1 MTSLELWWLN
11 TTVPTHT
18 PHLRHRKETPM
29 ELNDKQEALVMR
41 VMELLRDQLESEKR
55 DDDPQIL
62 TDALN
67 ENIKILDELISL
79 IENGEFFLELTE
91 C

>member
-1 MTSLELWWLN
+1 
-11 TTVPTHT
+11 
-18 PHLRHRKETPM
+18 M

>member
-1 MTSLELWWLN
+1 
-11 TTVPTHT
+11 
-18 PHLRHRKETPM
+18 M
-29 ELNDKQEALVMR
+29 ELNGKQEALIMR
-41 VMELLRDQLESEKR
+41 GMKLLRDQLKSEKR
-55 DDDPQIL
+55 ANDPQIL

-79 IENGEFFLELTE
+79 IENEEFFLELTE

>member
-1 MTSLELWWLN
+1 
-11 TTVPTHT
+11 
-18 PHLRHRKETPM
+18 M
-29 ELNDKQEALVMR
+29 ELSDKQEALIMR
-41 VMELLRDQLESEKR
+41 SMKLLRDQLESEKKAN
-55 DDDPQIL
+55 DPQIP

-79 IENGEFFLELTE
+79 IENEEFFLELTE